1 LSIVNFFSK
10 QRVLTATIFIA
21 VTMAACILGGLLW
34 TLFVIVLACVGV
46 NELTKML
53 HIKEIYPATE
63 LVYIFNFSLI
73 ALAYFNMS
81 EYFIHVIVAA
91 SIICFIRFLF
101 KKTKASCSD
110 IFSTIFMILYT
121 GLPPVYFIMIRN
133 HLSTES
139 TAIATDSVFGIGGG
153 FLLFI
158 LMGIWASDIG
168 AYYIGKN
175 FGKHKLCP
183 LVSPKKTIEGA
194 IGGTLA
200 GIIAA
205 VIMGF
210 IIQISPIHSILLG
223 LIVVIMAQLGDL
235 CESLLKRDIGI
246 KDSGNIVPGHGG
258 ILDRADSYLFTATA
272 SFYYINYIILV

>member
-1 LSIVNFFSK
+1 
-10 QRVLTATIFIA
+10 
-21 VTMAACILGGLLW
+21 MAACILGGWLW
-34 TLFVIVLACVGV
+34 ALFVIVLACVGV
-46 NELTKML
+46 KELTKML
-53 HIKEIYPATE
+53 SIKEIYPATE
-63 LVYIFNFSLI
+63 LVYIFILTLI
-73 ALAYFNMS
+73 ALAYFNMPD
-81 EYFIHVIVAA
+81 YFIHVIVAA
-91 SIICFIRFLF
+91 SVICFIRFLF
-101 KKTKASCSD
+101 KKTKTSCAD
-110 IFSTIFMILYT
+110 IFSTIFIILYT

-133 HLSTES
+133 NLPTDS
-139 TAIATDSVFGIGGG
+139 TAIPADTILGIGGG
-153 FLLFI
+153 FLLLI

-210 IIQISPIHSILLG
+210 IIQINPIHSVLLG
-223 LIVVIMAQLGDL
+223 LIVVTMAQLGDL

-246 KDSGNIVPGHGG
+246 KDSGDIVPGHGG
-258 ILDRADSYLFTATA
+258 ILDRADSYLFTSIA
-272 SFYYINYIILV
+272 SFYYINYIILL

>member
-1 LSIVNFFSK
+1 MNIVKFFSK

-21 VTMAACILGGLLW
+21 ITMAACILGGWLW
-34 TLFVIVLACVGV
+34 ALFVIVLACVGV

-53 HIKEIYPATE
+53 SIKEIYPATE
-63 LVYIFNFSLI
+63 LVYIFILILI
-73 ALAYFNMS
+73 ALAYLNRP

-91 SIICFIRFLF
+91 SIICFIWFLF
-101 KKTKASCSD
+101 KKTKTSCAD

-133 HLSTES
+133 NLPTD
-139 TAIATDSVFGIGGG
+139 TAIASNTVLDVGGG
-153 FLLFI
+153 FLLLV

-168 AYYIGKN
+168 AYYVGKN

-183 LVSPKKTIEGA
+183 LVSPNKTIEGA

-205 VIMGF
+205 VIMGS
-210 IIQISPIHSILLG
+210 IIQLSLVHSIILG

-235 CESLLKRDIGI
+235 CESLLKRDIGV
-246 KDSGNIVPGHGG
+246 KDSGDIVPGHGG

-272 SFYYINYIILV
+272 SFYYIYYIILV